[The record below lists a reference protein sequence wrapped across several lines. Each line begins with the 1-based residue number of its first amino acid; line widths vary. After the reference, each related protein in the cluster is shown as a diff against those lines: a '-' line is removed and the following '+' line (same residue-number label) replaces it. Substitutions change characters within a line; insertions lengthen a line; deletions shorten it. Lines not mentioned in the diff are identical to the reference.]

1 MYRTHLKSLEISC
14 HGIPWLVGCL
24 AGLYLTQFPLFLNL
38 LLGLILDIAVVA
50 VIKAFTRR
58 RRPSMN
64 VDDQFATFQAVDKF
78 SFPSGRPP
86 SACPASCWAATICL
100 TWRLGPALAWR

>member
-1 MYRTHLKSLEISC
+1 M
-14 HGIPWLVGCL
+14 GCL

-58 RRPSMN
+58 RRPAMN
-64 VDDQFATFQAVDKF
+64 VDDQFATFQAVDKG
-78 SFPSGRPP
+78 PSRY
-86 SACPASCWAATICL
+86 T
-100 TWRLGPALAWR
+100 